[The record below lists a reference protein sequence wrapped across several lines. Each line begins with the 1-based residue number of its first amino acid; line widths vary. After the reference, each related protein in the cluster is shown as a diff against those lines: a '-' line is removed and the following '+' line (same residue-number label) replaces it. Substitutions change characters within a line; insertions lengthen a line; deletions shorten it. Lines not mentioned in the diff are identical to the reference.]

1 MRNLIKKILN
11 EVNVP
16 HHYQPT
22 GHSCGPTCL
31 KMVHDFFVG
40 DRFKIS
46 DICRACGTDWVV
58 GTPPDRMAK
67 GLKYMGIQ
75 YVEHM
80 MDEDPFQ
87 SIKDA
92 IDKGHPCIVRTV
104 TQGVPHWIIVV
115 DYDADT
121 FMVNDPWLGR
131 ILYDREEFDEIWFSG
146 RDKIREYFFYE
157 VTGGD
162 TGVYPDE
169 EMAPWEEDEE
179 IEGYNDEEDEDYME
193 DEKYYGGFKKQGHWF
208 DSQDREVPSDIDTD
222 EFWEEEEFSDWDKFK
237 ESEYGKDVKNK
248 WDIHPNYKSGGE
260 SGFKRYI
267 SSFGPLTIRKRRKAE
282 YDKTQK
288 LFDNLYDE
296 DYMEDEPEM
305 WSQQWIENILDMA
318 REAVDDETLSM
329 GDLADFDEDTGH
341 QNWGSGDELLHA
353 FVDWYNQEMGSE
365 TEEEYEED
373 DNRYGTQL
381 SLDFPI
387 EYSDEVEI
395 SNFTSEKEITD
406 ALKIGLNVFEGQMGP
421 KELLNYLAKA
431 ADWQISV
438 KATYQGKIVG
448 FYLLSENQ
456 IYDYLLHYM
465 MRDYNC
471 YSMEQCNRKH
481 PGSIK
486 VDPMKFKNLDG
497 VEGVALAVDPKY
509 KGLGVGKKLIEYT
522 QNLPYDYVWG
532 QQYEHLGN
540 IEHWIKRREV
550 AAYFPG
556 LYLTYQ
562 ML

>member
-1 MRNLIKKILN
+1 MKNLIKKILN

-75 YVEHM
+75 YIEHM

-87 SIKDA
+87 SLKDA
-92 IDKGHPCIVRTV
+92 IDKGHPCVVRTV

-131 ILYDREEFDEIWFSG
+131 ILYDMEEFDEIWFSG

-157 VTGGD
+157 ITGGD
-162 TGVYPDE
+162 DTVYPEE
-169 EMAPWEEDEE
+169 EMSPWEEDEE
-179 IEGYNDEEDEDYME
+179 IEGYNDEEDYME
-193 DEKYYGGFKKQGHWF
+193 E
-208 DSQDREVPSDIDTD
+208 
-222 EFWEEEEFSDWDKFK
+222 
-237 ESEYGKDVKNK
+237 
-248 WDIHPNYKSGGE
+248 
-260 SGFKRYI
+260 
-267 SSFGPLTIRKRRKAE
+267 
-282 YDKTQK
+282 
-288 LFDNLYDE
+288 
-296 DYMEDEPEM
+296 EPEM
-305 WSQQWIENILDMA
+305 WSHEWIENILNLA
-318 REAVDDETLSM
+318 REAVGNETLSM

-341 QNWGSGDELLHA
+341 QNWESGDELLRA
-353 FVDWYNQEMGSE
+353 FVDWYNGEMGSE

-387 EYSDEVEI
+387 EHSDEVQI
-395 SNFTSEKEITD
+395 SNFTSEKEIMD
-406 ALKIGLNVFEGQMGP
+406 ALKIGLRVFEGQMGP
-421 KELLNYLAKA
+421 KELLTYLAKA

-448 FYLLSENQ
+448 FYLLNENQ

-481 PGSIK
+481 PNSIK
-486 VDPMKFKNLDG
+486 VDPMKFKNLNG
-497 VEGVALAVDPKY
+497 IEGVALGVDPDY
-509 KGLGVGKKLIEYT
+509 KGLGIGKKLIEYS
-522 QNLPYDYVWG
+522 QSLPYDYVWG

-540 IEHWIKRREV
+540 IEHWIKRRNV